1 MLPASEIQ
9 MTVHILPGKGS
20 DCNILLIGGDRPI
33 LVDTGTGGCNSQTLQ
48 WISRYVP
55 LEKVDRIILTHCH
68 FDHTG
73 GAPEIMRNM
82 GAKVFI
88 HEKDAGPIRNGDG
101 WGTLSKMFGENS
113 EAIEVATIAEGD
125 HFSSGE
131 HDFEVIYTPGHTIG
145 SICLYEKKSGILIS
159 GDTVFVGG
167 VGRWDLPTG
176 DFDSLVTSIR
186 KLFAFGPESI
196 YPGHGPHAIGN
207 GKQRIMEDLNGIGED

>member
-9 MTVHILPGKGS
+9 MTVHFLPGKSS
-20 DCNILLIGGDRPI
+20 DCNILLIGGDNPI

-48 WISRYVP
+48 WISKHAP

-73 GAPEIMRNM
+73 GASELMRKT

-88 HEKDAGPIRNGDG
+88 HGLDAGPVKNGDG
-101 WGTLSKMFGENS
+101 LGTLSTMFGENS
-113 EAIEVATIAEGD
+113 EAIEVETIAEGD
-125 HFSSGE
+125 HLSSGD
-131 HDFEVIYTPGHTIG
+131 HDFEVIHTPGHTIG
-145 SICLYEKKSGILIS
+145 SICLYEKMSGILIS

-176 DFDSLVTSIR
+176 DFDSLVRSIR
-186 KLFAFGPESI
+186 KLFALGPESI
-196 YPGHGPHAIGN
+196 YPGHGPHAISN
-207 GKQRIMEDLNGIGED
+207 GKQRIREDLNGIGED

>member
-1 MLPASEIQ
+1 
-9 MTVHILPGKGS
+9 
-20 DCNILLIGGDRPI
+20 
-33 LVDTGTGGCNSQTLQ
+33 
-48 WISRYVP
+48 
-55 LEKVDRIILTHCH
+55 
-68 FDHTG
+68 
-73 GAPEIMRNM
+73 M

-113 EAIEVATIAEGD
+113 EAIEVETIAEGD

>member
-9 MTVHILPGKGS
+9 MTVHFLPGNGS

-33 LVDTGTGGCNSQTLQ
+33 LVDTGTGGCNSHTIQWIQKSVTLQ
-48 WISRYVP
+48 
-55 LEKVDRIILTHCH
+55 KVDRIILTHCH

-73 GAPEIMRNM
+73 GAPEIMRKT

-88 HEKDAGPIRNGDG
+88 HEKDAGPIENGDG
-101 WGTLSKMFGENS
+101 WGTLSTMFGENS
-113 EAIEVATIAEGD
+113 EAIEVESIAEGQR
-125 HFSSGE
+125 FSTGE
-131 HDFEVIYTPGHTIG
+131 HDFEVIHTPGHTIG

-176 DFDSLVTSIR
+176 DFDSLVASIKR
-186 KLFAFGPESI
+186 LFALSPEII
-196 YPGHGPHAIGN
+196 YPGHGPYASGN
-207 GKQRIMEDLNGIGED
+207 GKQKIKEDLNGIGED